1 MVDTTGTEEAVESP
15 LAVPV
20 RWLQMLQPVV
30 RQPKWLN
37 ISVGDDSPQIFLGDR
52 IVKQPVADEVDE
64 QVLVHARLVVAEEVL
79 MFLDKADD
87 IIDPLLWRMEA
98 APSTGIDDELV
109 ARDLSTVTAQT
120 DIGGYFNPSRR

>member
-1 MVDTTGTEEAVESP
+1 MAWVSWSIPGTEEAVESP

-120 DIGGYFNPSRR
+120 DIGGVL

>member
-64 QVLVHARLVVAEEVL
+64 QVLVHAWLVVAEEVL

-109 ARDLSTVTAQT
+109 ARTFL
-120 DIGGYFNPSRR
+120 PSLPKRI

>member
-120 DIGGYFNPSRR
+120 DIGGVL